1 MKNHTGW
8 LSGRQSRMLG
18 GSTTSWS
25 RSQESKFWVTPP
37 PKGRRVDPIL
47 REGVDKRELL
57 RQESRE
63 PLCDRLY
70 SRDRGLTSRP
80 GRVSV
85 GRLPRILLLD
95 DGSGGAGT
103 LLHNEEPSFVLDDLL
118 DLRLDVVPGHRESAR
133 VGTHLLVL
141 G

>member
-8 LSGRQSRMLG
+8 LSGSQSRMLG
-18 GSTTSWS
+18 GSMNSWS
-25 RSQESKFWVTPP
+25 RSQERKFWVTPP

-70 SRDRGLTSRP
+70 VRDRGLTSWPRRPEEEGNDALANEDHQPAAGRRRPRRVRGLPRAGVLP
-80 GRVSV
+80 GRAR
-85 GRLPRILLLD
+85 RLRPPRGEGL
-95 DGSGGAGT
+95 
-103 LLHNEEPSFVLDDLL
+103 
-118 DLRLDVVPGHRESAR
+118 
-133 VGTHLLVL
+133 
-141 G
+141 